1 MATRLTEGTDL
12 NYVNNPVQIKLY
24 IGEGGGG
31 GVIETFNS
39 IFKILAVLLYL
50 AYTTIIKAFT
60 TQYKPI

>member
-24 IGEGGGG
+24 ITGGGG
-31 GVIETFNS
+31 IETFNS

-60 TQYKPI
+60 TQYKLI

>member
-24 IGEGGGG
+24 IRGGGG

>member
-24 IGEGGGG
+24 IG

>member
-24 IGEGGGG
+24 IGGGG

>member
-24 IGEGGGG
+24 IRGGG

-39 IFKILAVLLYL
+39 IIKILAVLLYL
-50 AYTTIIKAFT
+50 AYTTIIKALT

>member
-24 IGEGGGG
+24 IRG